1 MFTLVV
7 FFFHSDVRFLFF
19 HNCLISIVFFFCS
32 SVGLNAVPMDPDKTG
47 IYPVS
52 SGNGT
57 VQHSW
62 NLDKNYT
69 VCTSV
74 FGYKDAKVVCLNWGY
89 LP

>member
-1 MFTLVV
+1 M
-7 FFFHSDVRFLFF
+7 
-19 HNCLISIVFFFCS
+19 
-32 SVGLNAVPMDPDKTG
+32 PMDPDKTG
-47 IYPVS
+47 IYPVL

-74 FGYKDAKVVCLNWGY
+74 FGYEDSKVVCLNWGY
-89 LP
+89 LPWVLFSLLFLFYL